1 MYNAST
7 NAVVVYDGKESMPCR
22 NDLNAIITCLYLTAI
37 MALGG
42 NAYRTVYLSVFVC
55 HSYANAI

>member
-37 MALGG
+37 MASGG
-42 NAYRTVYLSVFVC
+42 YSLLSA
-55 HSYANAI
+55 SMWLTIS